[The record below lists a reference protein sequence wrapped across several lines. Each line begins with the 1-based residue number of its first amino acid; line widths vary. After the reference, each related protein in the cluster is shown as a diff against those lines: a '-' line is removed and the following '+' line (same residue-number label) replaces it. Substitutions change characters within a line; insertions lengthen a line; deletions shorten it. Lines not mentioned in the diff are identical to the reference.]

1 MKKTAFVGIDVSKG
15 RLDVALRPGGRA
27 FQATNDSLGIAQVLQ
42 TLLKVRPTLIVC
54 EASGGLEKELAVSL
68 AAGGLRVAVIN
79 PRQASNFGKS
89 LGLRAKTD
97 QIDAQMLAQFGEA
110 LRPEPRPLPNEET
123 RTLAA
128 LLTRHRQLIAMI
140 TAESNRLALAPKAI
154 RRWITTHL
162 RALKTQLACIDE
174 EIRKAVT
181 ASRRW
186 SRKAALLSSVPGV
199 GLVTTVTLLAN
210 LP

>member
-1 MKKTAFVGIDVSKG
+1 MKETVFVGIDVSKG

-27 FQATNDSLGIAQVLQ
+27 FQATNDSLGVAQVLQ

-140 TAESNRLALAPKAI
+140 TAESNRLALAPS
-154 RRWITTHL
+154 RV
-162 RALKTQLACIDE
+162 
-174 EIRKAVT
+174 RKNEQFERISCKVK
-181 ASRRW
+181 S
-186 SRKAALLSSVPGV
+186 
-199 GLVTTVTLLAN
+199 
-210 LP
+210 